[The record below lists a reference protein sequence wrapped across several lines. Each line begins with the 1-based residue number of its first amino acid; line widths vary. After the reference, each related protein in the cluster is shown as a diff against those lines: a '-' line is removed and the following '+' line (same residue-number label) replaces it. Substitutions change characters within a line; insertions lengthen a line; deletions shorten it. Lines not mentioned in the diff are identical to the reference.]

1 MDMNNQEFA
10 LQPGTVLVS
19 PRRTYTIRRV
29 IGIGGFGITYVADMR
44 VDNIVVPEAVCIK
57 EFFPRS
63 LCERDGATHSMSYSN
78 PTRDQVERARKDF
91 LGEARRLASL
101 AGKVK
106 GIVTVNEVFEANNT
120 AYYVMEYLRG
130 RSLGDYIKEHGAL
143 TWQQT
148 RTLFEPVIAA
158 VADLHRERVTH
169 LDIKPANIMLVDDA
183 KAPLGVQP
191 VLIDFGLSKHYNEDG
206 SATSTINSQGYSDGY
221 APIEQYGGIRNFSPA
236 SDVYALGATMLHCL
250 SGKRPPA
257 ATEDPDFAAML
268 PGDLPT
274 PARAVLLKA
283 LSHGAGKRYADA
295 GALYCALYSGEGA
308 QSTNEATKI
317 VIAPTDKEGDTVV
330 VTSKKKDSDTDAG
343 IRNPLVVTDTKEGED
358 KPKAGKSRG
367 WLWACLVGVLAAGA
381 MVGFVII
388 SRNGFG
394 NNELAANDSA
404 FYTRSGNT
412 FTINGVSFDMVPV
425 YGGTFMMGATD
436 EQGGDALV
444 DEKPVHQIT
453 LSDYYIGKTEVT
465 QALWQA
471 VMGSNPSGH
480 QGDELPVTNVS
491 WDDAQEFITRLNEIT
506 GEHFRLPTEA
516 EWEFAAR
523 GGTMSQGYKY
533 SGSNNINDVAWYD
546 NNSGNETHP
555 VATKAPNELGIYDMS
570 GNVYEWCQDWR
581 GDYIYTS
588 ASQTNPIGP
597 NSGSYRVYRGGSYF
611 YYAMFCRVSHR
622 YSNTPASRIIDL
634 GFRLALS
641 SK

>member
-1 MDMNNQEFA
+1 MNNQEFA

-19 PRRTYTIRRV
+19 PQTTYTIRR
-29 IGIGGFGITYVADMR
+29 ILGIGGFGITYVADAR
-44 VDNIVVPEAVCIK
+44 LGNIVVPEAVCIK

-63 LCERDGATHSMSYSN
+63 LCERDDATHSMSYSN
-78 PTRDQVERARKDF
+78 PIREQVERARKDF

-250 SGKRPPA
+250 SGERPPA
-257 ATEDPDFAAML
+257 ATEDPDFATML

-274 PARAVLLKA
+274 PARAVLLTA
-283 LSHGAGKRYADA
+283 LNHGAGKRYGDA
-295 GALYCALYSGEGA
+295 GALYCALYSGDDT
-308 QSTNEATKI
+308 QSANDATKI
-317 VIAPTDKEGDTVV
+317 VITPTDKDGDTVV
-330 VTSKKKDSDTDAG
+330 VTSKKADSD
-343 IRNPLVVTDTKEGED
+343 RNVTPVVE
-358 KPKAGKSRG
+358 KP
-367 WLWACLVGVLAAGA
+367 
-381 MVGFVII
+381 I
-388 SRNGFG
+388 
-394 NNELAANDSA
+394 ANDNIDGDPLKRSKKKRWIIYSSIVVVVSLMILGLYYFMSRVPDNDRYA
-404 FYTRSGNT
+404 NGTAIEYTPQIKT
-412 FTINGVSFDMVPV
+412 FTVNGVSFDVV
-425 YGGTFMMGATD
+425 EVRGGTFMMGATA
-436 EQGGDALV
+436 EQGNDAN
-444 DEKPVHQIT
+444 DYYEKPVHQVT
-453 LSDYYIGKTEVT
+453 LSDYHIGKTEVT
-465 QALWQA
+465 QALWKA
-471 VMGSNPSGH
+471 VMGNNPSDH
-480 QGDELPVTNVS
+480 QGDNYPVENVS

-506 GEHFRLPTEA
+506 GENFRLPTEA

-523 GGTMSQGYKY
+523 GGTMSHGYKY
-533 SGSNNINDVAWYD
+533 SGSNNIDDVAWYEG
-546 NNSGNETHP
+546 NSGNETHP
-555 VATKAPNELGIYDMS
+555 VATKNPNELGIYDMS
-570 GNVYEWCQDWR
+570 GNVWEWCQDWY
-581 GDYIYTS
+581 GDYTS
-588 ASQTNPIGP
+588 ASQTDPTGL
-597 NSGSYRVYRGGSYF
+597 STGSDRVNRGGSAWFFARY
-611 YYAMFCRVSHR
+611 CRVSLRCSFTPVNR
-622 YSNTPASRIIDL
+622 YYYL
-634 GFRLALS
+634 GFRLAL
-641 SK
+641 